1 MTVRLFRAVV
11 LVLLLAVPAAGGVAQ
26 EPVQFPVSK
35 LTIETATGSHP
46 FTVEVATDSFQ
57 HARGLMYR
65 RELAPDRGMIFLY
78 EKEEEVLMWMKN
90 TYVSLDMLFMD
101 RTGRIVGIAA
111 NATPLSTDIIPSNAP
126 VKAVLE
132 VAAGTAARLKIE
144 VGNQVIHPAFAPEA
158 K

>member
-1 MTVRLFRAVV
+1 MTRLLRAFV
-11 LVLLLAVPAAGGVAQ
+11 LVLLLAVPAAGGFGQ

-46 FTVEVATDSFQ
+46 FAVEVATDSTQ

-65 RELAPDRGMIFLY
+65 RDLAPDRGMIFLY
-78 EKEEEVLMWMKN
+78 EKDQEVLMWMKN
-90 TYVSLDMLFMD
+90 TYIPLDMMFID
-101 RTGRIVGIAA
+101 HAGRIVGIAA
-111 NATPLSTDIIPSNAP
+111 NTTPLSTDIIPSNAP

-132 VAAGTAARLKIE
+132 VAGGTAARLKIE
-144 VGNQVIHPAFAPEA
+144 TGSRVVYPAFAPET

>member
-1 MTVRLFRAVV
+1 MTRLLRAVV
-11 LVLLLAVPAAGGVAQ
+11 LVLLLAVPTAATFGQ
-26 EPVQFPVSK
+26 DSIQFPLSK
-35 LTIETATGSHP
+35 LTIETTSGSHP
-46 FTVEVATDSFQ
+46 FTVEVATDSVQ

-78 EKEEEVLMWMKN
+78 EKDEEVLMWMKN
-90 TYVSLDMLFMD
+90 TYIPLDMLFID
-101 RTGRIVGIAA
+101 RAGRIVGLAA
-111 NATPLSTDIIPSNAP
+111 NTTPLSTDIIPSNVP

-144 VGNQVIHPAFAPEA
+144 VGSRIIHPAFAPNA

>member
-1 MTVRLFRAVV
+1 MTVRFFRAVV
-11 LVLLLAVPAAGGVAQ
+11 LVLLLAVPAAGGFAQ
-26 EPVQFPVSK
+26 EPVQFPASK

-46 FTVEVATDSFQ
+46 FAVEVATDSVQ

-78 EKEEEVLMWMKN
+78 EKDEEVLMWMKN
-90 TYVSLDMLFMD
+90 TYIALDMLFID
-101 RTGRIVGIAA
+101 RTGRIVEIAA
-111 NATPLSTDIIPSNAP
+111 DTTPLSTDIIPSNAP

-144 VGNQVIHPAFAPEA
+144 VGSRIIHPAFAPEA